1 MEIFFDP
8 ILFGITCVALV
19 VFIIGSLVW
28 DYFKNFTNSVFIIF
42 LIVVILFNGFQ

>member
-28 DYFKNFTNSVFIIF
+28 DYFKRG
-42 LIVVILFNGFQ
+42 LMDDDDPRKG